1 MKYSSYVIFH
11 NAEMFLEAAKRC
23 CEPRPCEATGQPNTL
38 LFPSEHCAVIACEM
52 FLKAVSATPSEV
64 DTHRVT
70 ILTWRGEHG
79 HISKDLV
86 ESQLSTQIGQK
97 VRVHLTDADVAEIAG
112 LCDRFTQSRYPYERS
127 TTLPEADKA
136 IALAEK
142 LYNAIMEAMQPDAA
156 GNIQL
161 A

>member
-1 MKYSSYVIFH
+1 MKYFSYVIFH
-11 NAEMFLEAAKRC
+11 NAEMYLEAAKRC
-23 CEPRPCEATGQPNTL
+23 RELRPNETTGQPNTL

-52 FLKAVSATPSEV
+52 FLKAVSAAPSEV
-64 DTHRVT
+64 DTHQVT

-86 ESQLSTQIGQK
+86 ESQLSTSIGDK
-97 VRVHLTDADVAEIAG
+97 VRTYLTDADMAQIAE
-112 LCDRFTQSRYPYERS
+112 LCDRFTQSRYAYERS
-127 TTLPEADKA
+127 TTRPEADKA

-142 LYNAIMEAMQPDAA
+142 LYNAIKEAMQPDAA
-156 GNIQL
+156 GNIHL